1 MISLVSAL
9 VIEHGEKK
17 IETERVTKAGSKKV
31 MLGGERERER
41 EREREKESSKR
52 AIGK

>member
-17 IETERVTKAGSKKV
+17 IETEKATEAGSKKL
-31 MLGGERERER
+31 MPRGEREGDLGDLGKWTREN
-41 EREREKESSKR
+41 ENYTK
-52 AIGK
+52 